1 MFRMSLT
8 PLFNQRANYRAKVVS
23 INEVAPAHYQ
33 IQLNVPALAK
43 AAMPGQFVHICPVP
57 NSEADSFDP
66 LLRRAFSIMRVR
78 NPERDAI
85 DVLFRVEGRGTQ
97 ALARA
102 CNGDE
107 IDLIGPLGQPFDM
120 SPFKIP
126 DANSPTEKTSKVFHV
141 KHFPTSAIV
150 VGGGS
155 WRSSPCLSER
165 NVQNK
170 RNRCL
175 CHHQGARTSSDVV
188 GWHELSAICRDVSV
202 TTDDGSWG
210 HHGRVTDK
218 LVALLDSRNNENKRG
233 ISPVVYTLVAR
244 YRCYAPWRNCV
255 RSIRCVARCHWK
267 KICRAVLGSA
277 TDVLFARANLSPKV
291 KLQMHR
297 GELRIKLWVTNGH
310 LIDPIAG
317 FVLRGRRVGP
327 MKSIG
332 SIRDNP

>member
-23 INEVAPAHYQ
+23 INEVAPVHYQ

-150 VGGGS
+150 VGGGVGV
-155 WRSSPCLSER
+155 PPLVYLSETFKAKGID
-165 NVQNK
+165 VYAII
-170 RNRCL
+170 
-175 CHHQGARTSSDVV
+175 GARTSSDVI

-233 ISPVVYTLVAR
+233 ISPVVYACGPL
-244 YRCYAPWRNCV
+244 PML
-255 RSIRCVARCHWK
+255 
-267 KICRAVLGSA
+267 RAVAQLCAEHQVRCQVSLEENMPCGIGVCNGCVVR
-277 TDVLFARANLSPKV
+277 TRQPFAQS
-291 KLQMHR
+291 
-297 GELRIKLWVTNGH
+297 EVTNASGRTANQVVGNEWS
-310 LIDPIAG
+310 PY
-317 FVLRGRRVGP
+317 RSYRRVCVEGP
-327 MKSIG
+327 ACWADEIDWEHQG
-332 SIRDNP
+332 

>member
-23 INEVAPAHYQ
+23 INEVAPVHYQ

-126 DANSPTEKTSKVFHV
+126 DANSPAERTSKVFHV
-141 KHFPTSAIV
+141 KQFPTSAIV
-150 VGGGS
+150 VGGGVGV
-155 WRSSPCLSER
+155 PPLVYLSEIFKTKGID
-165 NVQNK
+165 VYAII
-170 RNRCL
+170 
-175 CHHQGARTSSDVV
+175 GARTSSDVI

-202 TTDDGSWG
+202 TTDDGSLG

-218 LVALLDSRNNENKRG
+218 LVALLDGRNNENKRG
-233 ISPVVYTLVAR
+233 ISPVVYACGPL
-244 YRCYAPWRNCV
+244 PML
-255 RSIRCVARCHWK
+255 
-267 KICRAVLGSA
+267 RAVAQLCAEHQVRCQVSLEENMPCGIGVCNGCVVR
-277 TDVLFARANLSPKV
+277 TRQPFAQS
-291 KLQMHR
+291 
-297 GELRIKLWVTNGH
+297 EVTNASGRTANQVVGNEWS
-310 LIDPIAG
+310 PY
-317 FVLRGRRVGP
+317 RSYRRVCVEGP
-327 MKSIG
+327 ACWADEIDWEHQG
-332 SIRDNP
+332 